1 MNFEKIKN
9 QIMKLNIKEENM
21 SFNEYKETIKS
32 YALEKGMEYLENNR
46 NKKEDYIEYKHVE
59 RAILYAFQSEFESF
73 LGKDYSSL
81 KEKVEFVSKRA
92 EEFGLHLDEKG
103 KILET
108 QTQKNKEDTEEYIR
122 MSKDMMEYIE
132 TDLNPE
138 SYFVKNLLRNEK
150 ERTRFEIEEI
160 ISEVQTLDFENNE
173 FETGFV
179 NIKDLKKIINKNSNA
194 DIEYF
199 KQKDEVLKE
208 FIKEKIKD
216 DTTDTIMMNHVI
228 TENMRNL
235 GYKNSYSLDD
245 SDKINFVLNKEFPN
259 YDEKYKYYKNVLLNE
274 EKERNEKE
282 IDFEK

>member
-9 QIMKLNIKEENM
+9 QIMELNIKEENM

>member
-9 QIMKLNIKEENM
+9 QIMELNIKEENM

-216 DTTDTIMMNHVI
+216 DTTDAIMMNHVI

>member
-9 QIMKLNIKEENM
+9 QIMELNIKEENM

-194 DIEYF
+194 DI
-199 KQKDEVLKE
+199 
-208 FIKEKIKD
+208 
-216 DTTDTIMMNHVI
+216 
-228 TENMRNL
+228 
-235 GYKNSYSLDD
+235 
-245 SDKINFVLNKEFPN
+245 
-259 YDEKYKYYKNVLLNE
+259 
-274 EKERNEKE
+274 
-282 IDFEK
+282 

>member
-9 QIMKLNIKEENM
+9 QIMELNIKEENM

-282 IDFEK
+282 KDFEK

>member
-9 QIMKLNIKEENM
+9 QIMELNIKEENM
-21 SFNEYKETIKS
+21 SFNEYKESIKS

-59 RAILYAFQSEFESF
+59 RAIFYAFQSEFESF

-122 MSKDMMEYIE
+122 MSKNMMEYIE

-179 NIKDLKKIINKNSNA
+179 NIKDLKKIIDKNSNA

-199 KQKDEVLKE
+199 KQKDEVIKE
-208 FIKEKIKD
+208 FVKNEIKN

-228 TENMRNL
+228 TEKMRNL

-245 SDKINFVLNKEFPN
+245 SDKIDFILNKDFPN
-259 YDEKYKYYKNVLLNE
+259 FEYRYKEYKNMLLNE
-274 EKERNEKE
+274 EKEKNNKE

>member
-9 QIMKLNIKEENM
+9 QIMELNIKEENM

-208 FIKEKIKD
+208 FIKEKTKD

>member
-1 MNFEKIKN
+1 MILTNT
-9 QIMKLNIKEENM
+9 MK
-21 SFNEYKETIKS
+21 
-32 YALEKGMEYLENNR
+32 
-46 NKKEDYIEYKHVE
+46 
-59 RAILYAFQSEFESF
+59 
-73 LGKDYSSL
+73 
-81 KEKVEFVSKRA
+81 FVSKRA

>member
-9 QIMKLNIKEENM
+9 QIMELNIKEENM

-103 KILET
+103 KFLET

>member
-1 MNFEKIKN
+1 MDIKKIKN
-9 QIMKLNIKEENM
+9 QIEALNKIEENM

-73 LGKDYSSL
+73 LGKDYLSL
-81 KEKVEFVSKRA
+81 KEKVDFVSKRA

-103 KILET
+103 KILES
-108 QTQKNKEDTEEYIR
+108 QTPKNKEDMEEYIR
-122 MSKDMMEYIE
+122 MSKDMMEYIDP
-132 TDLNPE
+132 DLNPE

-179 NIKDLKKIINKNSNA
+179 NIKDLKKIIDKNSNA

>member
-9 QIMKLNIKEENM
+9 QIMELNIKEENM

-235 GYKNSYSLDD
+235 SYKNSYSLDD

>member
-1 MNFEKIKN
+1 
-9 QIMKLNIKEENM
+9 
-21 SFNEYKETIKS
+21 
-32 YALEKGMEYLENNR
+32 
-46 NKKEDYIEYKHVE
+46 
-59 RAILYAFQSEFESF
+59 
-73 LGKDYSSL
+73 
-81 KEKVEFVSKRA
+81 
-92 EEFGLHLDEKG
+92 
-103 KILET
+103 
-108 QTQKNKEDTEEYIR
+108 

-245 SDKINFVLNKEFPN
+245 SDKIKDDSDKINFVLNKEFPN